1 MGVVEGSSEMGLT
14 EEEYETMTDAQ
25 KEDVC
30 RKVKESFKSAGAH
43 YVIQNLSGLEELLIK
58 LTQ

>member
-1 MGVVEGSSEMGLT
+1 MGLT

-25 KEDVC
+25 KEAVC
-30 RKVKESFKSAGAH
+30 RKVKETFKSARAH